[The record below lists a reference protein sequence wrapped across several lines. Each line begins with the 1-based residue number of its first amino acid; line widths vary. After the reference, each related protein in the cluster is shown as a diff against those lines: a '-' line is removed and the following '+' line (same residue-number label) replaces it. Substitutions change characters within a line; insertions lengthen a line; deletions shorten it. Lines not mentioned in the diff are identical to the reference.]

1 MQAALSSPLANGDV
15 KSGYIRMI
23 HMWKY
28 INIEIVGLRVGG
40 NLHALISGHVAN
52 CFREALSSMAKPK

>member
-1 MQAALSSPLANGDV
+1 
-15 KSGYIRMI
+15 MI